1 MIRKEIRSSL
11 FMNYLTKFLQLP
23 LSVMLKLTQ
32 SLSIL
37 NMFQKMKTIQ
47 IMKTINCSSYNIGSL
62 WSKNTK
68 STLRTAQH
76 LIKHEKKEN
85 KTKEEILLKIKDL
98 LLIMSDKEIANGKSK
113 AKFEK
118 NGKNSLITAVM
129 AGNGTF

>member
-1 MIRKEIRSSL
+1 ME
-11 FMNYLTKFLQLP
+11 
-23 LSVMLKLTQ
+23 
-32 SLSIL
+32 
-37 NMFQKMKTIQ
+37 QKYKIH
-47 IMKTINCSSYNIGSL
+47 SSYS
-62 WSKNTK
+62 
-68 STLRTAQH
+68 STSHQTR
-76 LIKHEKKEN
+76 EKR

>member
-1 MIRKEIRSSL
+1 
-11 FMNYLTKFLQLP
+11 
-23 LSVMLKLTQ
+23 
-32 SLSIL
+32 
-37 NMFQKMKTIQ
+37 MFQKMKTIQ